1 MTSDQLISIGRGTRT
16 SRFGV
21 GKRESHDASAFY
33 EQFAAPIVSDDE
45 EIRSCAVRDR
55 LFVGDARDMSAVAS
69 KSVALVVTSPPYF
82 AGKDYETALGTGHVP
97 GSYVEYLK
105 MLGDVFAES
114 ARVLEPG
121 GRIAVNVANL
131 GRKPYRS
138 LSGDVTR
145 ILQDHLGLL
154 LRGELVWIKG
164 AGANGSC
171 AWGSY
176 ASAANPVLRD
186 VTERVVIA
194 CKGRFGRAVARP
206 KRQERG
212 LPWENSIT
220 PDEFRA
226 WTLDTWRIAPER
238 ATRVGHPA
246 PFPVELP
253 RRLIELFTYVDDL
266 VVDPFVGSGQTAIAC
281 LQTKR
286 HYLGFDT
293 DADYVALAERRIGG
307 EKDRLAQQAVLPI
320 SAPAV
325 SSPRPRAARTRQ

>member
-1 MTSDQLISIGRGTRT
+1 MTNTDATAESMTTLVRGTKT

-21 GKRESHDASAFY
+21 GRRENHDSSAFY
-33 EQFAAPIVSDDE
+33 EQFAAPTLSDDE
-45 EIRSCAVRDR
+45 ELRGCERVDR

-82 AGKDYETALGTGHVP
+82 AGKDYEAALGTGHIP
-97 GSYVEYLK
+97 GSYVEYLM
-105 MLGDVFAES
+105 MLGDVFAECT
-114 ARVLEPG
+114 RILEPG
-121 GRIAVNVANL
+121 GRIAVNIANL

-138 LSGDVTR
+138 LAGDVTR

-154 LRGELVWIKG
+154 LRGEVVWIKG

-186 VTERVVIA
+186 VIA
-194 CKGRFGRAVARP
+194 CKGRFGRAVAR
-206 KRQERG
+206 KNRRERG

-220 PDEFRA
+220 PEQFRA

-266 VVDPFVGSGQTAIAC
+266 VVDPFVGSAQTAIAC
-281 LQTKR
+281 LQARR
-286 HYLGFDT
+286 HYVGYDT
-293 DADYVALAERRIGG
+293 DPDYIALGERRVAT
-307 EKDRLAQQAVLPI
+307 ERARLAGQPRLPDLI
-320 SAPAV
+320 DV
-325 SSPRPRAARTRQ
+325 E

>member
-1 MTSDQLISIGRGTRT
+1 MTRIEATGEPLIAVGRGTRT

-21 GKRESHDASAFY
+21 GKRESHDATAFY
-33 EQFAAPIVSDDE
+33 EQFAAPTISEDE
-45 EIRSCAVRDR
+45 EVRSCPVRDK
-55 LFVGDARDMSAVAS
+55 LFVGDSRDMAAVTS

-82 AGKDYETALGTGHVP
+82 AGKDYEAALGTGHVP

-105 MLGDVFAES
+105 MLGDVFSECV
-114 ARVLEPG
+114 RVLEPG

-138 LSGDVTR
+138 LAGDVTR

-186 VTERVVIA
+186 VTERVIIA
-194 CKGRFGRAVARP
+194 SKGRFGRAVARP
-206 KRQERG
+206 KRKERG

-220 PDEFRA
+220 PEEFRT
-226 WTLDTWRIAPER
+226 WTIDTWRIPPER

-253 RRLIELFTYVDDL
+253 RRLIGLFTYVDDL
-266 VVDPFVGSGQTAIAC
+266 VVDPFVGSAQTAVAC
-281 LQTKR
+281 LQTQR
-286 HYLGFDT
+286 GYIGYDT
-293 DADYVALAERRIGG
+293 DADYVALAERRVAA
-307 EKDRLAQQAVLPI
+307 ERLRLKNLP
-320 SAPAV
+320 SQP
-325 SSPRPRAARTRQ
+325 TLTE

>member
-1 MTSDQLISIGRGTRT
+1 MRSMEASGEPLIPLARGTRT

-21 GKRESHDASAFY
+21 GKRENHDSSAFY
-33 EQFAAPIVSDDE
+33 EQFAAPTISDDE
-45 EIRSCAVRDR
+45 EIRPGGVVDT
-55 LFVGDARDMSAVAS
+55 LIVGDARDMAAVTS

-82 AGKDYETALGTGHVP
+82 AGKDYEAVLGTGHVP

-105 MLGDVFAES
+105 MLGDVFAECT
-114 ARVLEPG
+114 RVLEPG

-138 LSGDVTR
+138 LAGDVTR

-194 CKGRFGRAVARP
+194 SKGRFGRAVS
-206 KRQERG
+206 RQNRRERG

-220 PDEFRA
+220 PEQFRT

-238 ATRVGHPA
+238 ATKVGHPA

-266 VVDPFVGSGQTAIAC
+266 IVDPFVGSAATAVAC
-281 LQTKR
+281 LQTGR
-286 HYLGFDT
+286 RYVGYDT
-293 DADYVALAERRIGG
+293 DADYIALANRRVAAEKERLLGQPG
-307 EKDRLAQQAVLPI
+307 LPEV
-320 SAPAV
+320 AG
-325 SSPRPRAARTRQ
+325 